1 MLGGIQAKYFGT
13 QHNNTNCRV
22 TITGPDTAV
31 ATTYASNY
39 HKKTE
44 AHGGGRFDYHGVY
57 EDELVKTGRFSH
69 VISAA
74 MRRTCARALA
84 RIPHLEPFYAIRC
97 GLADRFA
104 EAVPTLH

>member
-57 EDELVKTGRFSH
+57 EDELVKTWRVTALSRAG
-69 VISAA
+69 AA
-74 MRRTCARALA
+74 TQGDVWNFLLTMR
-84 RIPHLEPFYAIRC
+84 
-97 GLADRFA
+97 
-104 EAVPTLH
+104 